1 MIGIIG
7 TLGLTGILGMPLLT
21 GVAIGL
27 GVIQVGVS
35 IYQAVAQGDA
45 NEAASNSADE
55 QATMQKQNLIR
66 QGYQNSKNQIA
77 AGHLQKTQAT
87 KTKMQA
93 GSAVKINEFA
103 NKRAK
108 LKTAMHHD
116 KIRENLHLRASR
128 PTGNPHIT

>member
-1 MIGIIG
+1 MKSGGIFEGGIFKDIGEG
-7 TLGLTGILGMPLLT
+7 FLTVVTLGKYYEWDQQDLMHQE
-21 GVAIGL
+21 AEDS
-27 GVIQVGVS
+27 QDK
-35 IYQAVAQGDA
+35 Q
-45 NEAASNSADE
+45 NEL
-55 QATMQKQNLIR
+55 QKQNLIR

-103 NKRAK
+103 NKRAE

-128 PTGNPHIT
+128 PTGNPHITRRLA